1 MAKNRKSAKESK
13 AKRVLDFEALR
24 NDVNLNL
31 IRYQK
36 EVNTLAEI
44 ARINSA
50 MAEGIRKLEN
60 EIIFLEI
67 EIVTRK

>member
-13 AKRVLDFEALR
+13 EKRVLDSEDLE
-24 NDVNLNL
+24 NDVYFNM
-31 IRYQK
+31 IQYQN
-36 EVNTLAEI
+36 EVETLAEI